1 MADARPA
8 RPPKSIQGGVLVSR
22 LAFIAQRG
30 GPGAVERVLAR
41 LTADD
46 RKLLLGPLDHKGW
59 YPFDTGSRLDAA
71 IAAELGA
78 GDAIFLEMGAQ
89 SARDNLTAS
98 QRAFARERDP
108 LALLR
113 GSAATYRAYY
123 SSGRR
128 TWERE
133 ADRRVVLRTYDS
145 ETFSHADCLT
155 VVGWHKQAIEMCG
168 GANVRVTEVK
178 CRARGD
184 EVCEYV
190 CEWE

>member
-1 MADARPA
+1 M
-8 RPPKSIQGGVLVSR
+8 LSR
-22 LAFIAQRG
+22 LAFARDRG
-30 GPGAVERVLAR
+30 GDEAVERVLAR

-46 RKLLLGPLDHKGW
+46 QALLRGPIEHAGW
-59 YPFDTGSRLDAA
+59 YAFETGSRLDAA
-71 IAAELGA
+71 IAEELGGD

-108 LALLR
+108 LAILR

-128 TWERE
+128 TWERT
-133 ADRRVVLRTYDS
+133 ADRRVVLRTFES
-145 ETFSHADCLT
+145 ETFSRADCLT
-155 VVGWHKQAIEMCG
+155 VVGWHKQVIEMCG
-168 GANVRVTEVK
+168 AANVRVTEVK

-184 EVCEYV
+184 DVCEYV
-190 CEWE
+190 CEWD